1 MASDQDKIE
10 SIISTG
16 SEMAG
21 AATGGVLGFFLGGP
35 AGAAAGGAVG
45 VAISKS
51 TSKVLTDVANR
62 LLSHREQ
69 VRIGAVTT
77 LAIEK
82 IKGKLDVGKKPRN
95 DGFFQTRKNAS
106 RPDAEEV
113 FEGVLLKSK
122 NEHEE
127 KKVKIFANV
136 FASIAFAP
144 DVKVGEANHILQTI
158 ENLTYRQICLLS
170 LFHQKPKMQDVVLQ
184 EDDYSEFQGF
194 IPYET
199 ISTLQEIYQLYN
211 LGLVGCRLVPSG
223 VQASPAGH
231 FKALLGWDNVEPQ
244 KMELTS
250 LGKRYY
256 ALMDLDEIPHTDLEE
271 VFISLASLVPRT

>member
-16 SEMAG
+16 SEMTG

-35 AGAAAGGAVG
+35 AGAAAGGAAG
-45 VAISKS
+45 VAI
-51 TSKVLTDVANR
+51 SKVLTDVANL
-62 LLSHREQ
+62 LLSHKEQ

-82 IKGKLDVGKKPRN
+82 IKGKLDAGRNPRN
-95 DGFFQTRKNAS
+95 DGFFQTRKSAS

-127 KKVKIFANV
+127 KKVRIFANV

-170 LFHQKPKMQDVVLQ
+170 LFHRKPKMQDVVLQ

-194 IPYET
+194 ISYET

-211 LGLVGCRLVPSG
+211 LGLVGCRLVLPG
-223 VQASPAGH
+223 VQDDPTGH
-231 FKALLGWDNVEPQ
+231 FKALLVWDNVEPQ

-256 ALMDLDEIPHTDLEE
+256 ALMDLDEIPRTDLEE
-271 VFISLASLVPRT
+271 VVISLASLVPRT

>member
-1 MASDQDKIE
+1 MV
-10 SIISTG
+10 
-16 SEMAG
+16 G

-35 AGAAAGGAVG
+35 AGAAAGGAAG

-62 LLSHREQ
+62 SLSYREQ

-82 IKGKLDVGKKPRN
+82 IKGKLDAGEKPRN
-95 DGFFQTRKNAS
+95 DGFFETRKSAL

-127 KKVKIFANV
+127 KKVKIFANT
-136 FASIAFAP
+136 FANIAFAP
-144 DVKVGEANHILQTI
+144 DLKVGEANHILRTI
-158 ENLTYRQICLLS
+158 ESVTYRQICLLS

-184 EDDYSEFQGF
+184 EDNYSKFQGF

-199 ISTLQEIYQLYN
+199 ISTLQETYQLYN
-211 LGLVGCRLVPSG
+211 LGLVGCRLAPPG
-223 VQASPAGH
+223 EAGPTGH
-231 FKALLGWDNVEPQ
+231 HEALLGWDDVEPQ

-250 LGKRYY
+250 LGERYY
-256 ALMDLDEIPHTDLEE
+256 VLMDLDEIPRTDLED
-271 VFISLASLVPRT
+271 VVISLASLAPRT